1 MCLLP
6 QSDNSLFE
14 RRSESQP
21 RHNVFLLSES
31 SFQQHLIS
39 VKNEID
45 AQAYIIDYQKKQ
57 MNNMAGREDAMAIA
71 VREDAQGL
79 VKKAEAKVQALANF
93 KGELSTHWSTDTSRT
108 LGHVI
113 FSPSIVVG
121 AGTEQQ
127 QYTQDVAVIA
137 IDASKI
143 EPSRFAGNV
152 IDLGTKYSPDV
163 LTRMMHPN
171 PKNSHN
177 FDFPGDRLLKLWG
190 TIEEDEMRK
199 PKMYD
204 QNGDACIIVLKRGR
218 TTGLTVGR
226 TTTFVSYTR
235 KYFSDNN
242 TAVSKELT
250 ILSFDKSSGAFSAKG
265 DSGSVVVDGAGRV
278 VGILTGGGATDSTDI
293 TYVTPIYFVME
304 IIRRYKPLANVVSLA
319 LKST

>member
-1 MCLLP
+1 
-6 QSDNSLFE
+6 
-14 RRSESQP
+14 
-21 RHNVFLLSES
+21 
-31 SFQQHLIS
+31 
-39 VKNEID
+39 
-45 AQAYIIDYQKKQ
+45 
-57 MNNMAGREDAMAIA
+57 
-71 VREDAQGL
+71 
-79 VKKAEAKVQALANF
+79 
-93 KGELSTHWSTDTSRT
+93 
-108 LGHVI
+108 
-113 FSPSIVVG
+113 
-121 AGTEQQ
+121 
-127 QYTQDVAVIA
+127 
-137 IDASKI
+137 
-143 EPSRFAGNV
+143 
-152 IDLGTKYSPDV
+152 
-163 LTRMMHPN
+163 MMHPN